1 MRRITRFA
9 FAFVF
14 CASVLQGQDTTS
26 AAPLAGNR
34 ADTSRTAVTRGAGYS
49 FDGFVKFKSG
59 RPAQHALVVVVP
71 ADSRSSPRQS
81 TATDDD
87 GRFHLDSLNG
97 SYVLR
102 VDIDEAQSIERKLV
116 ADRDIVATLVADEDR
131 IEAVKSSAGTFW
143 TLLLAILYLFTIVV
157 TRWHHIAK
165 SLHVMILGQ
174 IEALSARLETEV
186 DGASEQSIKHLKD
199 LLEKLKKGM
208 DQSFGEAILEQ
219 TFWSRG
225 RENANWVALHEVERQ
240 LAAFL
245 APPEQI
251 DAYLRWAAPELR
263 GMNKPSALAI
273 ADAITVAL
281 QNPPGP
287 ANEPGMRKALLGRA
301 IALINADRDN
311 NFATLMEWQN
321 KASWLIVIAL
331 GAIVFLS
338 ASVGNGVLF
347 LAGATG
353 GYLSRLMRALRR
365 DDVPLDYGASWTT
378 LFLSPLFGALA
389 AWFGIALITLLAR
402 PDLQLLGAA
411 FRLIRWDDPAGAA
424 TLSVAFVLG
433 FSERFFDAIVGAVEK
448 QGKADEAARRAGM
461 SSPPPPPSG
470 SQSPPPLITSR
481 SREESDK
488 EDPALAKHEKE

>member
-14 CASVLQGQDTTS
+14 SASVLQAQDTTS
-26 AAPLAGNR
+26 AASLARNQS
-34 ADTSRTAVTRGAGYS
+34 DTTRTALTQGGGFS

-59 RPAQHALVVVVP
+59 RPAKHALVVVVP

-87 GRFHLDSLNG
+87 GRFHLDSLHG

-116 ADRDIVATLVADEDR
+116 ADRDIVATLVADEAPV
-131 IEAVKSSAGTFW
+131 EAVKSTAATFW
-143 TLLLAILYLFTIVV
+143 TLLLALLYLFTIVV

-174 IEALSARLETEV
+174 IEALSARLDTEV
-186 DGASEQSIKHLKD
+186 DGASEQSIKHLRD
-199 LLEKLKKGM
+199 LLEKLRKGM

-273 ADAITVAL
+273 ADAIAVAL
-281 QNPPGP
+281 QNPPGN
-287 ANEPGMRKALLGRA
+287 ADNQPGVRKALLGRA
-301 IALINADRDN
+301 IAIMNADRDN

-321 KASWLIVIAL
+321 KASWLIVVAL

-424 TLSVAFVLG
+424 TLSIAFVLG

-448 QGKADEAARRAGM
+448 HGKADEAARHAGM
-461 SSPPPPPSG
+461 SSPPPPP
-470 SQSPPPLITSR
+470 PPSV
-481 SREESDK
+481 
-488 EDPALAKHEKE
+488 KHEKE